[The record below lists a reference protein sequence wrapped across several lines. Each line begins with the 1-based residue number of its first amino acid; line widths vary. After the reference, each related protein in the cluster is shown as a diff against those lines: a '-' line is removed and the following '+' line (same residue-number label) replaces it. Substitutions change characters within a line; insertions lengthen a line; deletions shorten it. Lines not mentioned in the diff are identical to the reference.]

1 MQNEFPNFIINTF
14 DTIVTINKLTYYFY
28 EEI

>member
-1 MQNEFPNFIINTF
+1 MQNEFPKFIINTF
-14 DTIVTINKLTYYFY
+14 NAIVTINKLTYYFY